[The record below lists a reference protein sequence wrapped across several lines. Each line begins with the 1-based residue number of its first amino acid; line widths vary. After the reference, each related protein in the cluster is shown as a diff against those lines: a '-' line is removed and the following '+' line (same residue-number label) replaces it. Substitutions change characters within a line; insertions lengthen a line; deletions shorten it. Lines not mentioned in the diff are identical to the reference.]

1 MDRAGQHQSLLQQHQ
16 RTHSRSSSEGNRM
29 LKLDPS
35 DMDPLTKSEGGKT
48 AEQSIFTTA
57 LDFVHCV
64 VCICCSRLL
73 QLLTGLQLSFQVWS
87 QLLPK
92 MKILLSLH

>member
-35 DMDPLTKSEGGKT
+35 DTDPLTKSEGGKAT
-48 AEQSIFTTA
+48 GQSILKSV

-64 VCICCSRLL
+64 VCICCSRPQALHTCL
-73 QLLTGLQLSFQVWS
+73 ELKRFQV
-87 QLLPK
+87 
-92 MKILLSLH
+92 

>member
-35 DMDPLTKSEGGKT
+35 DTDPLTKSEGGKAT
-48 AEQSIFTTA
+48 EQSILTA
-57 LDFVHCV
+57 VMGFVHCV
-64 VCICCSRLL
+64 MCICCSR
-73 QLLTGLQLSFQVWS
+73 QLELHTGLELNPFQV
-87 QLLPK
+87 
-92 MKILLSLH
+92 